1 LAHHF
6 LPRQSL
12 ALILI
17 LKHRGTLIKQNL
29 NEWECHDFGSNPF
42 DEADK
47 VTCRPL
53 RQTLERGQDAVQQ
66 MRGRGSIYLVSVKI
80 GGA

>member
-1 LAHHF
+1 M
-6 LPRQSL
+6 S
-12 ALILI
+12 
-17 LKHRGTLIKQNL
+17 G
-29 NEWECHDFGSNPF
+29 ECHDFGSNPF

-53 RQTLERGQDAVQQ
+53 RQTLERGQDAAQQ